1 MQKAMQSNCAVF
13 RNREVLLQGVA
24 EVSES
29 VKAFHD
35 VGIQDRS
42 MIWNTDL
49 VEALE
54 LENLLAQAHVTVES
68 ALAREESRGAH
79 AREDFPER
87 DDERWMQHTVAEL
100 KGNGVSLSYR
110 PVVLDTGAEDV
121 ESIPPKARVY

>member
-1 MQKAMQSNCAVF
+1 
-13 RNREVLLQGVA
+13 
-24 EVSES
+24 
-29 VKAFHD
+29 
-35 VGIQDRS
+35 

-54 LENLLAQAHVTVES
+54 LENLLAQARVTVES

-110 PVVLDTGAEDV
+110 PVVLDTGTEDV